1 MMSKVAKMNKA
12 ALLWNISHAAKEIRT
27 ITPNK
32 IIAINSFVPIS
43 ITSSLSFMLLPPLFK
58 LFDILTVESEVKNMH
73 LNPEEIDKLI
83 SKETNDIWNT
93 GGFEFLINALL
104 NEFATANV
112 ELSDEQ
118 TRLLVRSTELI
129 AKSITKNTI
138 GATLNALGQMN
149 NSDKED

>member
-1 MMSKVAKMNKA
+1 
-12 ALLWNISHAAKEIRT
+12 
-27 ITPNK
+27 
-32 IIAINSFVPIS
+32 
-43 ITSSLSFMLLPPLFK
+43 
-58 LFDILTVESEVKNMH
+58 MH

-149 NSDKED
+149 GSDKED